1 MKTKNQP
8 TKTKKNK
15 SNKTKDE
22 TKLFKFRV
30 VETSYYSL
38 DVVAESEND
47 AIEIFKDN
55 RSKAEENSDWEFE
68 AYELEQDPV
77 NLPQGT
83 ILD

>member
-1 MKTKNQP
+1 MKNKP
-8 TKTKKNK
+8 TKTQKNK
-15 SNKTKDE
+15 SNETKDE

-55 RSKAEENSDWEFE
+55 RDKSEENCVWDFE
-68 AYELEQDPV
+68 AYEIEQDPV
-77 NLPQGT
+77 DLPHGT